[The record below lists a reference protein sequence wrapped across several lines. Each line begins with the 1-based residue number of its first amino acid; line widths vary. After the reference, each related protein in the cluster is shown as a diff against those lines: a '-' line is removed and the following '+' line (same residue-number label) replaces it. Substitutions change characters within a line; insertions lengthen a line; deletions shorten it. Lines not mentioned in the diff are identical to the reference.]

1 MTNQSGEDY
10 VAWGWKAG
18 GSKNTFNV
26 DDVGYA
32 SASAAGLDGGSVT
45 PSGASVGTKQGFS
58 IIAWARSSG
67 TDTISHG
74 LSQAPTFI
82 IQKSRSADKRW
93 QVGWEVEGWDRRLY
107 LNLTDADSDST
118 SFGYTSNFG
127 PTNTL
132 IRTGGTS
139 YVHGDMIAYCWHD
152 VPGLQKFGKFSGNGD
167 ADGVFVELGFKPAI
181 LLLKNDNSTG
191 DWIIWDNERN
201 KFNPVDRQIWPYT
214 NSGTYGAY
222 DQVGSSYPLDF
233 LSNGFKIRTTDAD
246 MNSSS
251 RTYLYAAW
259 AAAPSVD
266 LFGGGANAR

>member
-18 GSKNTFNV
+18 GDKNTFNI

-58 IIAWARSSG
+58 IITWSRSSS
-67 TDTISHG
+67 TDSISHG

-139 YVHGDMIAYCWHD
+139 YVDGDMIAYCWHD

-167 ADGVFVELGFKPAI
+167 ADGTFVELGFRPAI
-181 LLLKNDNSTG
+181 LLIKNDNSTG
-191 DWIIWDNERN
+191 DWIIWDNKRN
-201 KFNPVDRQIWPYT
+201 KFNPVNRQIWPYT
-214 NSGTYGAY
+214 N
-222 DQVGSSYPLDF
+222 
-233 LSNGFKIRTTDAD
+233 LSLIHI
-246 MNSSS
+246 
-251 RTYLYAAW
+251 
-259 AAAPSVD
+259 
-266 LFGGGANAR
+266 